1 MLLTSVSLA
10 SLAPLPQSNQ
20 HTTKKQKQNN
30 YQTHKKKQ
38 RKENLTYCQQKI
50 SIEPDE
56 EMTYVLELSNKGYK
70 INIIHMSK
78 IWWKR

>member
-1 MLLTSVSLA
+1 MLPWPYFPKVTNI
-10 SLAPLPQSNQ
+10 LPKN
-20 HTTKKQKQNN
+20 KNKNN